1 MKKPVRMA
9 IYVAFIVLAWFI
21 LAPALSINTAEIG
34 GPIKDFMSGWNT
46 MAIVTLAFAVGLAIT
61 YLLTSGWGLILL
73 GGVALLGLVAVSI
86 LHPYLFP
93 ALTPLFALW
102 VFCAMARRKSTSAKA

>member
-9 IYVAFIVLAWFI
+9 IYIAFIALAWFI
-21 LAPALSINTAEIG
+21 LAPALSINPAQIG
-34 GPIKDFMSGWNT
+34 GPIKELLSGWNT
-46 MAIVTLAFAVGLAIT
+46 MAIVTLAFAIGLAVT
-61 YLLTSGWGLILL
+61 YLITSGWGLVLL
-73 GGVALLGLVAVSI
+73 GGVALLGLVAVSV

-102 VFCAMARRKSTSAKA
+102 VFCALARRKAGSAKA

>member
-1 MKKPVRMA
+1 MKKPVRLF
-9 IYVAFIVLAWFI
+9 IYVAFIALAWFV
-21 LAPALSINTAEIG
+21 LAPAMSINTAEIG
-34 GPIKDFMSGWNT
+34 GPLKDLLSGWNT
-46 MAIVTLAFAVGLAIT
+46 MALVTLAFAVGLAIT
-61 YLLTSGWGLILL
+61 YLITSGWGLVLI

-102 VFCAMARRKSTSAKA
+102 VFCALARRKAGNA